1 MQPTEKMLSGCS
13 SGTLVARGAT
23 RRGMLFTGTSG
34 VLADQ
39 TQEIGGFCQGVWLKA
54 QPHTHLKG
62 PRVQVHK
69 PYCGMLRDGTE
80 GGENHESGLALE
92 TRTSVG
98 WLLKGQGSTLAVG
111 KLIRSAGWLRDPLVC
126 VSGCEAA

>member
-13 SGTLVARGAT
+13 SGALVAHGAT
-23 RRGMLFTGTSG
+23 RRGMLFIGTSG

-39 TQEIGGFCQGVWLKA
+39 TLKIGGFCQGVWLKA
-54 QPHTHLKG
+54 QPHMHLKG
-62 PRVQVHK
+62 PRVEGHK
-69 PYCGMLRDGTE
+69 PHCGMLRDGTE

-111 KLIRSAGWLRDPLVC
+111 KFIRSGGWLVC
-126 VSGCEAA
+126 VCVCVWV